1 MAIDPIGNSP
11 ITSIAQ
17 ALSQVAQASV
27 GPAFEVQFNAAQN
40 AAIERYNAELEK
52 FQNSDYGQGETAV
65 LRAKAVRLEK
75 NLELAKIFKTY
86 STSSR
91 ETVKNILDQL
101 SELRDLADP
110 TTSAEFDAKR
120 TEVLDTIDKLS
131 TANTSGLGA
140 PDGLATLKAQAKSD
154 IEAIVLANPP
164 TDAQTTIDD
173 LTQQF
178 STKLDILELNQDA
191 ASSLVNGKDRV
202 LAEVNSKIDDIQ
214 IAERKQQIDKIQKLK
229 DDLGRILGALSLN
242 FEGSKAFGDF
252 LAKNTIQTR
261 EPDPGSVL
269 NLFA

>member
-1 MAIDPIGNSP
+1 MAISSIGTTP

-17 ALSQVAQASV
+17 ALSQVAQASA

-40 AAIERYNAELEK
+40 AAIERYNAEIEK
-52 FQNSDYGQGETAV
+52 FQSSDFGRGETAV
-65 LRAKAVRLEK
+65 LRAKANRLEK
-75 NLELAKIFKTY
+75 SLELAKTFKTY
-86 STSSR
+86 ATSSR

-101 SELRDLADP
+101 TELRDLADVS
-110 TTSAEFDAKR
+110 TSTEFDAKR
-120 TEVLDTIDKLS
+120 TEILNTIDKLG
-131 TANTSGLGA
+131 TANISGLGA
-140 PDGLATLKAQAKSD
+140 PDGLASLKAQAKSD
-154 IEAIVLANPP
+154 IEAIVLADPP

-178 STKLDILELNQDA
+178 STKLSILELNQDA
-191 ASSLVNGKDRV
+191 ANSLVNGKDRV
-202 LAEVNSKIDDIQ
+202 LAEVKTKIDDIE
-214 IAERKQQIDKIQKLK
+214 IAERKQQIDQIEKLK
-229 DDLGRILGALSLN
+229 DDLGRVLGALSLS